1 MCELDESFGSI
12 KLNKILFN
20 ADFGAYA
27 LWGKPITGVDY
38 FALENGPAP
47 RPMKKI
53 LRLMQENEEIAIRE
67 KDYYGFDQHRVFPL
81 RSADIKKLFSVDEIN
96 LVFRVI
102 QKCWGRSGKSMSE
115 ESHEFLG
122 WSAAALEETIP
133 YSVALVGTRGPTKGE
148 IRRGLEL
155 RSMAEECLADNAS
168 RKAPRNH
175 RGA

>member
-1 MCELDESFGSI
+1 MTPAARPSANEAKLRELILYVSSMCELDESFGSI

-133 YSVALVGTRGPTKGE
+133 YSVALVGTRGRDSTWT
-148 IRRGLEL
+148 
-155 RSMAEECLADNAS
+155 
-168 RKAPRNH
+168 
-175 RGA
+175 